1 MGELYRLDVWREL
14 RATLGELA
22 EVAELELELAAGLP
36 DDTGLAVDCRRWRRV
51 RETKVRELAPRLVA

>member
-14 RATLGELA
+14 RATRGELA

-51 RETKVRELAPRLVA
+51 RETKVRQLGPRLVA